1 MTAVD
6 SIQSGE
12 HRISKSMKS
21 RRLLWSALGAFV
33 FLIAIGGAWILSL
46 PPAPSVAAPPPIAQD
61 ERDATIAALKPP
73 KRQRPLIAIIG
84 INDATETTDY
94 LMPYG
99 ILTRADVAD
108 VVTLATAPGPMTLF
122 PALKVEPQATIAEFD
137 ARHPDGADYV
147 IVPAMSR
154 DDDPEALQ
162 WIRNQSGKGAIVI
175 GVCVGAKVVGDAG
188 LLHGKRATTH
198 WYSVKELR
206 GKHPSMRYV
215 EDRRLVVDDGVA
227 TTTGITASMPMSLTL
242 IEAIAGR
249 DKARAIGREIGLPEW
264 DARHESDEFKFTRPF
279 ALTAIGNTAAFW
291 SHEQLGIELKPGMDE
306 VSLALVTDAWSRTYR
321 SRAVSF
327 ARTAGPQQSRNGI
340 RILPD
345 VIATNWPA
353 TRLLP
358 GIDNAK
364 PAEALDSALGGIAA
378 RYGTRTT
385 NFVAMQLE
393 YPRRRA
399 TP

>member
-1 MTAVD
+1 MN
-6 SIQSGE
+6 
-12 HRISKSMKS
+12 S
-21 RRLLWSALGAFV
+21 RRILWSALGAV
-33 FLIAIGGAWILSL
+33 VLAAVIGGAWIFSL
-46 PPAPSVAAPPPIAQD
+46 PTAPSVAAPPAIAQD

-99 ILTRADVAD
+99 ILKRADVAD
-108 VVTLATAPGPMTLF
+108 VVTLATAPGPVTLY
-122 PALKVEPQATIAEFD
+122 PTLKVEPHATIAEFD
-137 ARHPDGADYV
+137 AQHPDGADYV

-154 DDDPEALQ
+154 DDDPAALQ
-162 WIRNQSGKGAIVI
+162 WIRSQSAKKAIII
-175 GVCVGAKVVGDAG
+175 GVCAGAKVVGDAG

-206 GKHPSMRYV
+206 GKHPTMRYV
-215 EDRRLVVDDGVA
+215 EDRRLVVDGGVA

-249 DKARAIGREIGLPEW
+249 EKAKAVGRDIGLADW
-264 DARHESDEFKFTRPF
+264 DARHESDAFKFTRPF

-291 SHEQLGIELKPGMDE
+291 AHEQLGIELKPDIDE

-321 SRAVSF
+321 SQTVTF
-327 ARTAGPQQSRNGI
+327 ASTAGTQQTRNGI
-340 RILPD
+340 RIYPD
-345 VIATNWPA
+345 QVAASWPA
-353 TRLLP
+353 ERLLP
-358 GIDNAK
+358 ALDNRK
-364 PAEALDSALGGIAA
+364 PAEALDNALNGIAA

-385 NFVAMQLE
+385 DFVAMQLE
-393 YPRRRA
+393 YPRHRA
-399 TP
+399 MQ

>member
-1 MTAVD
+1 MN
-6 SIQSGE
+6 
-12 HRISKSMKS
+12 S
-21 RRLLWSALGAFV
+21 RRLLWSALGA
-33 FLIAIGGAWILSL
+33 IALFAVIGGAWIYSL
-46 PPAPSVAAPPPIAQD
+46 PSAPSLAAPPAIAQD

-73 KRQRPLIAIIG
+73 KRQRPLVAIIG
-84 INDATETTDY
+84 INNATETTDY

-99 ILTRADVAD
+99 ILKRADVAD
-108 VVTLATAPGPMTLF
+108 VMTLATAPGPMTLF

-162 WIRNQSGKGAIVI
+162 WIRNQSRKGAIII
-175 GVCVGAKVVGDAG
+175 GVCAGAKVVGDAG

-206 GKHPSMRYV
+206 GEHPTMRYV
-215 EDRRLVVDDGVA
+215 RDRRLVVDDRVA

-249 DKARAIGREIGLPEW
+249 DKARAVGRDIGLADW
-264 DARHESDEFKFTRPF
+264 DARHESDEFRFTRPF

-291 SHEQLGIELKPGMDE
+291 SHERLGIELKEGVDE
-306 VSLALVTDAWSRTYR
+306 VSLALVADAWSRTYR
-321 SRAVSF
+321 SQAVTF
-327 ARTAGPQQSRNGI
+327 ASAAGAQQTRNGI

-345 VIATNWPA
+345 EVAASWPA
-353 TRLLP
+353 ERLLP
-358 GIDNAK
+358 SVGDRK
-364 PAEALDSALGGIAA
+364 PADALDDALQGIAT

-385 NFVAMQLE
+385 DFVAMQLE
-393 YPRRRA
+393 YPRHRA
-399 TP
+399 TQ

>member
-1 MTAVD
+1 
-6 SIQSGE
+6 
-12 HRISKSMKS
+12 MKS

-99 ILTRADVAD
+99 ILKRADVAD
-108 VVTLATAPGPMTLF
+108 IVTLATRPGPMTLF
-122 PALKVEPQATIAEFD
+122 PALKIEPQATIAEFD

-162 WIRNQSGKGAIVI
+162 WIRSQSGKGAIVI
-175 GVCVGAKVVGDAG
+175 GVCVGAKVVGDTG
-188 LLHGKRATTH
+188 LLDGKRATTH

-206 GKHPSMRYV
+206 GKHPSMHYV
-215 EDRRLVVDDGVA
+215 EDRRLVVDDGVV

-249 DKARAIGREIGLPEW
+249 DKARAVGREIGLPEW

-353 TRLLP
+353 ARLLP

-385 NFVAMQLE
+385 DFVAMQLE
-393 YPRRRA
+393 YPRHRA